1 MESKTAKGKPGEKN
15 TDINLRS
22 EDVGEILGRPPAW
35 IVRWG
40 TGIAFAVIAVIIAGS
55 SFFTYPDIVRAPVII
70 TKENPPSVLIARSA
84 GKPQVIFLADGARV
98 SAGDTLAVIENPARY
113 SDIFRLGNYVR
124 LVNSA
129 IFQNDDILYVSLPSD
144 LVVGDVQPSYNA
156 FVAALNDYRIFI
168 TQDFYEHRIAALTHE
183 LEAYTSYRENL
194 DRQKSLA
201 VRELELGMTQ
211 YRRDAALFAS
221 EVISASE
228 YERAQ
233 TLLLSRQKTVENAEL
248 ALSEAGITIARLER
262 TIADTRLEKEQRQ
275 QNLFTALVNAFR
287 QLESSLATWENRHLL
302 VAPAAGTLNYLSVWS
317 SLQEL
322 KEGEPVFS
330 IVPQDMGNIHA
341 RIIVPF
347 RRAGKVRPGQRV
359 NIKLE
364 GYPYM
369 EFGMVE
375 GRIQSVSGGPVEEG
389 FPAVIS
395 LSQGAVTSFGHE
407 LEVVRELPGIAD
419 ISTDELSLL
428 ERLISPVRHLL
439 KNRLVRSNRI

>member
-1 MESKTAKGKPGEKN
+1 MESKPGNKKPGIKN

-22 EDVGEILGRPPAW
+22 EDFGEILGRPPGW

-40 TGIAFAVIAVIIAGS
+40 TGVAFAVIAIIIAGS
-55 SFFTYPDIVRAPVII
+55 SLFSYPDIVRAPVLI
-70 TKENPPSVLIARSA
+70 TKENPPSVLTARSA
-84 GKPQVIFLADGARV
+84 GKPEVIFFADGVRV
-98 SAGDTLAVIENPARY
+98 SAGDTLAVIENPARHN
-113 SDIFRLGNYVR
+113 DIFRLGNYVGMI
-124 LVNSA
+124 NSA
-129 IFQNDDILYVSLPSD
+129 TFPDDNILDVSLPSH
-144 LVVGDVQPSYNA
+144 LVLGEAQPSYNA
-156 FVAALNDYRIFI
+156 FAAALNDYRVFI
-168 TQDFYEHRIAALTHE
+168 KQDFYEHRIAALTLE
-183 LEAYTSYRENL
+183 LDAYTDYRENL
-194 DRQKSLA
+194 RRQKFLA
-201 VRELELGMTQ
+201 VRELELGTTQ
-211 YRRDAALFAS
+211 FRRDSALFAS

-228 YERAQ
+228 YEQAQ

-248 ALSEAGITIARLER
+248 ALSDTGITIARLER
-262 TIADTRLEKEQRQ
+262 AIADTRLEKEERH
-275 QNLFTALVNAFR
+275 QNLLTAMVNALR
-287 QLESSLATWENRHLL
+287 QLESSLASWENRHLL

-322 KEGEPVFS
+322 RVGEPVFS
-330 IVPQDMGNIHA
+330 IVPEDMGDLHA

-375 GRIQSVSGGPVEEG
+375 GRIHSVSGGPVEEG

-395 LSQGAVTSFGHE
+395 LTRGAVTSYGHE
-407 LEVVRELPGIAD
+407 LEVVRELPGIAE

-428 ERLISPVRHLL
+428 ERLIGPVRHLL
-439 KNRLVRSNRI
+439 KNRLVTANRI